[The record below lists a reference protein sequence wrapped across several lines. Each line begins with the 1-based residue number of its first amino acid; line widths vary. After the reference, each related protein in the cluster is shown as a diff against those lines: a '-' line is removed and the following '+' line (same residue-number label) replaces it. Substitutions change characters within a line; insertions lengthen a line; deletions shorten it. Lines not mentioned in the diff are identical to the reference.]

1 MPHSILASDF
11 FDDFFGYPFYD
22 DKDMRN
28 LEKKLYGHRSKE
40 LMKTDIKETKSAY
53 KLEMDIPGFN
63 KDEIKVSLKDG
74 YITICAAK
82 EDIKKDDADKKSE
95 RYLRRERYSGICERS
110 FYVGDDI
117 SEEDIKAEFKHGILK
132 LTIPKKE
139 QNAETE
145 EKKYI
150 DIEG

>member
-1 MPHSILASDF
+1 MPHNILARDF
-11 FDDFFGYPFYD
+11 FDDFFGFPFCD
-22 DKDMRN
+22 DKDMRK

-40 LMKTDIKETKSAY
+40 LMRTDIKETKSAY

-63 KDEIKVSLKDG
+63 KDEIQVSLKDG
-74 YITICAAK
+74 YMTIRAAK
-82 EDIKKDDADKKSE
+82 DIKKDETDNKSE

-110 FYVGDDI
+110 FYIGDDI
-117 SEEDIKAEFKHGILK
+117 TEEDIKAEFKHGILK

-139 QNAETE
+139 QNVETE